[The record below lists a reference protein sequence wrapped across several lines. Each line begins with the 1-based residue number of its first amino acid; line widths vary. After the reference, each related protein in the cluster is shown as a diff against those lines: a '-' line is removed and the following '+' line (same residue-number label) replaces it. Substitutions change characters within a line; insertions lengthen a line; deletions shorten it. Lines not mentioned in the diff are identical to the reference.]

1 MAQTVLVVD
10 DDPTQRRLLE
20 AVVSRH
26 GYDVEIAK
34 GGEDAIAFMQSDK
47 AAAVDLILLD
57 LVMPDLDGFEVLQQ
71 VVPAPAPRPA
81 HHRADGAKQY

>member
-20 AVVSRH
+20 AVVSRQ

-47 AAAVDLILLD
+47 LHAV
-57 LVMPDLDGFEVLQQ
+57 
-71 VVPAPAPRPA
+71 
-81 HHRADGAKQY
+81 